1 MKHEFEKIQKLLWDY
16 APQRTLTTASRCG
29 ILQRLARSAATVET
43 VSEGLNLSKDATDKV
58 VRALVAME
66 ILERKGE
73 TFELIEDFKPFFSG
87 GSEDLSPF
95 LEHSHWMYENWGA
108 SLETWLRSGKW
119 PRRER
124 SLEEIRVFAKA
135 MRAIGRQ
142 TARTTLD
149 QIDLEEVRSVLDIG
163 GSLGHW
169 AEEFCRRV
177 PGLKATVFDIPE
189 NAEAGREAFRDT
201 EFEDRISFLG
211 GDYLSDDFGAGY
223 DLALLANI
231 LHQEHAA
238 AASRLIRRAADS
250 LSPGGRL
257 CVVDFRID
265 EDRCSPLFGTLFTIH
280 MRDFGNTW
288 TEKNIS
294 GWMRDAGLEQIE
306 RKDLNPSR
314 WLISGRKI

>member
-1 MKHEFEKIQKLLWDY
+1 MPETFENIQQLLWGF

-43 VSEGLNLSKDATDKV
+43 VSGELNLSTDATAKV
-58 VRALVAME
+58 IHALVAMDV
-66 ILERKGE
+66 LERKGE
-73 TFELIEDFKPFFSG
+73 TFELIEDLKPFFSG
-87 GSEDLSPF
+87 GTQDLGPY

-108 SLETWLRSGKW
+108 SLETWLRTGTW

-124 SLEEIRVFAKA
+124 SVEEIRVFAKA

-189 NAEAGREAFRDT
+189 NAGAGREAFRDT
-201 EFEDRISFLG
+201 EFENRISFLG
-211 GDYLSDDFGAGY
+211 GDYLSDKFGAGY

-231 LHQEHAA
+231 LHQEQAD

-250 LSPGGRL
+250 LAPGGRL

-265 EDRCSPLFGTLFTIH
+265 EDRCSPLFGTLFAIH

-288 TEKNIS
+288 TEKDIS

-314 WLISGRKI
+314 WLISGRKL